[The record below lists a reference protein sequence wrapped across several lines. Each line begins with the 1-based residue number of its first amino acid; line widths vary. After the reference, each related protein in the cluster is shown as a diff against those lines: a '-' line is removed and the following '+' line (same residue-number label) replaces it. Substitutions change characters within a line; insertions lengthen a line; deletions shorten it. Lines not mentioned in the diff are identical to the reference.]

1 MACRITEDCIGCGI
15 CIGRCANN
23 AIYVTADDRFA
34 IDPCRCT
41 ECIELPRRRCE
52 DICTVGAIQ
61 PDPAHRETARQRWAK
76 HRALHTISLDDLLN
90 Y

>member
-1 MACRITEDCIGCGI
+1 MACRITGECISCGI
-15 CIGRCANN
+15 CISNCPNKAV
-23 AIYVTADDRFA
+23 YVTADDHFA

-41 ECIELPRRRCE
+41 ECIDLPHRRCE

-61 PDPAHRETARQRWAK
+61 PDPRYPETAQQRWIK
-76 HRALHTISLDDLLN
+76 HHTLHAVPIEKILG